1 MADDSRSDDEL
12 LKASVQDAEAFA
24 VFYRRHAEAVLAY
37 LRQRTGDVE
46 TAADLTADVFAG
58 AFAGR
63 RRYKPR
69 QEPARAWL
77 FGIANNLLAMSRRKQ
92 RRALAARQRLGIP
105 RIEFQDE
112 ELERAEARL
121 SARMRGNPLTALV
134 DDLPPEQR
142 AAVLARVVD
151 ERDYDEIARE
161 QDVSEALV
169 RQRVSRG
176 LARLGGGLR
185 EGKR

>member
-1 MADDSRSDDEL
+1 MADSRSDDEL
-12 LKASVQDAEAFA
+12 LRASVEDADAFA
-24 VFYRRHAEAVLAY
+24 VFYRRHAQAVLVY

-63 RRYKPR
+63 KRYKPR
-69 QEPARAWL
+69 REPARAWL
-77 FGIANNLLAMSRRKQ
+77 FGIANNLLAMNRRKQ
-92 RRALAARQRLGIP
+92 RRALAARARLGVP
-105 RIEFQDE
+105 RIDFHDE
-112 ELERAEARL
+112 ELERAEARIAAL
-121 SARMRGNPLTALV
+121 TQGNPLGALV

-142 AAVLARVVD
+142 DAVLARVVD

-161 QDVSEALV
+161 HDVSEALI

-176 LARLGGGLR
+176 LARLSGGMR
-185 EGKR
+185 EDGR